1 MESTLGTPPERFLPE
16 RFLARTRRRRL
27 SGVADESTAPLTVE
41 QMYGN
46 WDVEWDAA
54 IATVD
59 RSLGPR
65 PRTSIYDALA
75 ALGPGVGHVV
85 LDVGGR
91 DAADGLA
98 IAERFGCNVIV
109 VEPVQ
114 ANLDEA
120 LSAVAGHDH
129 GGLVELHQG
138 TINQIPVDDDRVDVV
153 FSRDMLTHV
162 EDLDGALTECRR
174 VLTSGGSMLI
184 HQVFGTPLLE
194 PLERARLCA
203 DLATVPDRLS
213 IELFED
219 SVRRAG
225 FAIRAIDRIGPEWLE
240 SLLEREDGEK
250 RLLRAA
256 HLWRAEHEII
266 AELGV
271 IPFRVIQANNLWTI
285 YRMIGKLEERVYSL
299 TLDDT

>member
-1 MESTLGTPPERFLPE
+1 MLAAVCHDLGKPATTVEVEGRVRSPSHD
-16 RFLARTRRRRL
+16 AQ
-27 SGVADESTAPLTVE
+27 GVAATRSPDWLRYLLQAFNYAVFMALVWYFATRP
-41 QMYGN
+41 
-46 WDVEWDAA
+46 A
-54 IATVD
+54 ITLID
-59 RSLGPR
+59 
-65 PRTSIYDALA
+65 D
-75 ALGPGVGHVV
+75 
-85 LDVGGR
+85 
-91 DAADGLA
+91 
-98 IAERFGCNVIV
+98 
-109 VEPVQ
+109 
-114 ANLDEA
+114 DEA
-120 LSAVAGHDH
+120 VITIAGHDH

-138 TINQIPVDDDRVDVV
+138 TINQIPVDDDRVDIV

-162 EDLDGALTECRR
+162 EDLDGALSECRR
-174 VLTSGGSMLI
+174 VLTPGGSMLI

-225 FAIRAIDRIGPEWLE
+225 FAIRAIDRIGSEWLE

-256 HLWRAEHEII
+256 HLWRAEHEMI

-299 TLDDT
+299 TLAGT